1 MQTWIARFARKPLVR
16 RVLQN
21 RWAVAALLMVL
32 QAQFFVIN
40 ALNAQLRAPT
50 DGWELQI
57 AAVDQHLT
65 PRGVWLVP
73 YGLGIALT
81 VLVPL
86 WALLNMPTLLYRQY
100 VFALVTA
107 LVIGYAIYIF
117 LPTYVTKPVPEDVRG
132 DGLFARL
139 LRQSY
144 EADAAFSTHN
154 AAPSQHVFYA
164 LLNMCFVI
172 RFRPRWRVLAVW
184 ATLATLIS
192 ASTVLTA
199 RHNTPDVITGY
210 ALAVLAYYVGL
221 WLGRTVTEALG
232 DADVPPP
239 NPPWRR
245 WLQRRLEAGHLPLR
259 SL

>member
-1 MQTWIARFARKPLVR
+1 MQKLIARVARKPLVQR
-16 RVLQN
+16 LLTN
-21 RWAVAALLMVL
+21 RWAVAGLLMLL

-57 AAVDQHLT
+57 AAIDRHLT
-65 PRGVWLVP
+65 PHGIWLVP
-73 YGLGIALT
+73 YGLGIVLT

-100 VFALVTA
+100 VFALFTA
-107 LVIGYAIYIF
+107 LMIGYAIYIF
-117 LPTYVTKPVPEDVRG
+117 LPTYVTKPAPQDVPG
-132 DGLFARL
+132 DGFFARL

-164 LLNMCFVI
+164 VLNACFVI
-172 RFRPRWRVLAVW
+172 RFKPRRRVFLLW
-184 ATLATLIS
+184 TTLATLIT

-221 WLGRTVTEALG
+221 WLGRAFTEALG
-232 DADVPPP
+232 DAETPPP
-239 NPPWRR
+239 NPPLRR
-245 WLQRRLEAGHLPLR
+245 WLRERWQTHRLPL
-259 SL
+259 

>member
-1 MQTWIARFARKPLVR
+1 MHKLIARITRQPLIR
-16 RVLQN
+16 RFLQN
-21 RWAVAALLMVL
+21 RWAVAGLLIIL
-32 QAQFFVIN
+32 QAQFLVIN
-40 ALNAQLRAPT
+40 ALNARLRAPT

-57 AAVDQHLT
+57 AAIDQHLT

-86 WALLNMPTLLYRQY
+86 WALVNMPTLLYRQY
-100 VFALVTA
+100 VAALVTA
-107 LVIGYAIYIF
+107 LVIGYMIYIF
-117 LPTYVTKPVPEDVRG
+117 LPTYVTKPAPEDVPG
-132 DGLFARL
+132 DGFFARL

-164 LLNMCFVI
+164 VLNACFVI
-172 RFRPRWRVLAVW
+172 RFKPRRGVFLVW
-184 ATLATLIS
+184 TTLAALIA

-210 ALAVLAYYVGL
+210 ALAVFAYYAGL
-221 WLGRTVTEALG
+221 WLGRTVTNALG
-232 DADVPPP
+232 DAEAPPP
-239 NPPWRR
+239 NPPLRR
-245 WLQRRLEAGHLPLR
+245 WMRRQWETRHLPL
-259 SL
+259 

>member
-1 MQTWIARFARKPLVR
+1 MQKLIARIARKPPVQHLFK
-16 RVLQN
+16 N
-21 RWAVAALLMVL
+21 RWAVAGLLMLL

-40 ALNAQLRAPT
+40 ALNARLRAPT
-50 DGWELQI
+50 DGWELRI
-57 AAVDQHLT
+57 AAVDSHLT
-65 PRGVWLVP
+65 PHGIWLVP

-81 VLVPL
+81 VLMPL
-86 WALLNMPTLLYRQY
+86 WAMWNMPTLLYRQY

-117 LPTYVTKPVPEDVRG
+117 LPTYVTKPAPEDVPG

-139 LRQSY
+139 LRHSY

-164 LLNMCFVI
+164 VLNACFVI
-172 RFRPRWRVLAVW
+172 RFKPRLRVFLLW
-184 ATLATLIS
+184 TTLATLIT

-210 ALAVLAYYVGL
+210 ALAVLAYYAGL
-221 WLGRTVTEALG
+221 WLGRTFTDALG
-232 DADVPPP
+232 DAETPPP
-239 NPPWRR
+239 HPPLRR
-245 WLQRRLEAGHLPLR
+245 WLRERWQTHRLPL
-259 SL
+259 